1 METQKWASVT
11 IAGTCCDWMRENQG
25 RKTRRFSIKKL
36 NIKCHLFILTST
48 AVVVISC
55 PMVLTGARFWWKTE
69 TWYFLVP
76 YWRNDF
82 KFLLWHKIFCLQH
95 LNQHMF
101 APSPPSRKYRNRV
114 GEKEI
119 VWNNTRPLNYVPRT
133 MININ
138 EQIISKQE
146 EEYQADVI

>member
-1 METQKWASVT
+1 
-11 IAGTCCDWMRENQG
+11 
-25 RKTRRFSIKKL
+25 
-36 NIKCHLFILTST
+36 
-48 AVVVISC
+48 
-55 PMVLTGARFWWKTE
+55 
-69 TWYFLVP
+69 
-76 YWRNDF
+76 
-82 KFLLWHKIFCLQH
+82 
-95 LNQHMF
+95 MF